1 MMYMLPYIVLI
12 VLAQLKPL
20 RDLVAVQDAAG
31 FLLLWLPQPQGLPKC
46 KIIVSINS
54 IIFI

>member
-1 MMYMLPYIVLI
+1 MTDILPYIVLI

-31 FLLLWLPQPQGLPKC
+31 SLLLWLLQPQGLPNN
-46 KIIVSINS
+46 KIINIIYLV
-54 IIFI
+54 IFI

>member
-1 MMYMLPYIVLI
+1 MDILPYIVLI

-31 FLLLWLPQPQGLPKC
+31 FLLLWLLQPQGLPNN
-46 KIIVSINS
+46 KIIN
-54 IIFI
+54 IIYLVILI

>member
-12 VLAQLKPL
+12 VLAQLKLL

-31 FLLLWLPQPQGLPKC
+31 FLLLWLPQPQGLPKS